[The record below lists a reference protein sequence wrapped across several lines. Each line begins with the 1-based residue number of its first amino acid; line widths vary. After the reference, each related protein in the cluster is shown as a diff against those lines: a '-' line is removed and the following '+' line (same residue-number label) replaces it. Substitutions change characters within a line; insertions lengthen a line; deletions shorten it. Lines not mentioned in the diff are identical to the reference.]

1 MIDKKELLGIRISP
15 FDKKAENLY
24 IGYYTMSSYT
34 VQYLYKVMLWRYYE
48 KLSQKYNWGIEV
60 EADSVDFMNHIILED
75 TYGDDFYTL
84 VEANYRLLLSIVNRF
99 GWEISVVEVDPDDL
113 SFEKYGRQEIDL
125 EAFLNSYKAL
135 PENERGL
142 LLSYHEIF
150 RDISVMD
157 SISNIWVLH
166 HPKLGRYLKFR
177 DENKEHVKDIFDEED
192 KKIMELVVY
201 LGHPL
206 FLQFD
211 ENYKREGDRFLAA
224 FVCGYGMDGEI
235 DLNYLAPQ
243 WVIGSFITYEL
254 LLHAER
260 IFGY

>member
-24 IGYYTMSSYT
+24 FGYYTMTTYT
-34 VQYLYKVMLWRYYE
+34 IQYLYKVMLWRYYE
-48 KLSQKYNWGIEV
+48 KMSQKYNWGIEV
-60 EADSVDFMNHIILED
+60 EADSVDFMNHTIMED
-75 TYGDDFYTL
+75 IYGDDFYTL
-84 VEANYRLLLSIVNRF
+84 VEANYQLLLSIVNRF
-99 GWEISVVEVDPDDL
+99 GWEISVAEVDPDDSL
-113 SFEKYGRQEIDL
+113 FEKYVKQEIDL
-125 EAFLNSYKAL
+125 EAFLNSDKAL
-135 PENERGL
+135 LENEREL

-150 RDISVMD
+150 QDISVMD
-157 SISNIWVLH
+157 SISNIWVLR

-177 DENKEHVKDIFDEED
+177 EENKDHVKELFEEED
-192 KKIMELVVY
+192 KKIMELVDY

-224 FVCGYGMDGEI
+224 FVCGFGMDGEI
-235 DLNYLAPQ
+235 DFNYLTPQ